1 MVVEVELGFLS
12 EVECLGLLTLSNPC
26 TFIYSVYKMSVIL
39 KIHLFAYG
47 YLRPALHFSALF
59 DDLGCF
65 LLSFGE
71 IMESRLSGLYTLR
84 RSTAK

>member
-1 MVVEVELGFLS
+1 
-12 EVECLGLLTLSNPC
+12 
-26 TFIYSVYKMSVIL
+26 MSVIL